1 MYEAKKT
8 GNQPK
13 LKNFNLNFNF
23 DLQHIHSMQPVTKA
37 NMLLF
42 TSTKHI
48 DKKIPLFCT
57 VHHQEIMGG
66 GGGGLNPHMCYIGK
80 CHGIGY
86 GF

>member
-1 MYEAKKT
+1 MYEARKT

-48 DKKIPLFCT
+48 DKEIPLFCT

-66 GGGGLNPHMCYIGK
+66 GGVLPHMGYIGK
-80 CHGIGY
+80 CRRIGY

>member
-66 GGGGLNPHMCYIGK
+66 GGGSTPTYVLYR
-80 CHGIGY
+80 
-86 GF
+86 

>member
-23 DLQHIHSMQPVTKA
+23 DLQHIHSMQPFTKA

-42 TSTKHI
+42 TSTKYI

-57 VHHQEIMGG
+57 AASPRDNGG
-66 GGGGLNPHMCYIGK
+66 GGYSHICAI
-80 CHGIGY
+80 
-86 GF
+86 

>member
-42 TSTKHI
+42 TTKHI

-57 VHHQEIMGG
+57 VHHQEIMVGRGG
-66 GGGGLNPHMCYIGK
+66 VLPHMGYIGK
-80 CHGIGY
+80 CRGIGY

>member
-57 VHHQEIMGG
+57 VHHQEIMVGG
-66 GGGGLNPHMCYIGK
+66 VLPHMGYIDK
-80 CHGIGY
+80 CRRIGY

>member
-23 DLQHIHSMQPVTKA
+23 DLQHIHSMQPLTKA

-66 GGGGLNPHMCYIGK
+66 GVLPHMCYIGK